1 MDNPLKSVSCGLFWA
16 PDRTARDKALLV
28 KEGIT
33 HIVNCSPNL
42 PNRFTRSFVYCRVR
56 VAGGSKAPQN
66 TLFEEY
72 SMAIGFVQNAL
83 SLGGK
88 VLVTCANGHDCSA
101 CLLLAYLIQACDV
114 PLATAYKLLKVH
126 EPLLQLS
133 RSNTLFITLF
143 EIEIM
148 RHTSIRKHRELATP
162 VFLLVAK
169 YVTFEP
175 PLGIG
180 TYFAFGNIQMVS
192 FREFVLGRPPLA
204 EPKFG
209 KKKKTPFNPFKSVYR
224 STKSVS
230 LRVGH
235 ACKGYGESVAHALY
249 LGPRD
254 RHRRRRQA
262 KRRITHYDANRDVP
276 PRPWPRVVNES
287 SVGAQG
293 ALVRPP
299 SAGGARPQS
308 AAAVFP
314 DLAVGWEGVPRL
326 CRPPSL
332 WAAPGDPPQKKR
344 PPSRQKRDPAVAAA
358 VRARLRARPSSAPAG
373 SGRRRRRAKVQLLE
387 PLPTVPQDEDL
398 AEVSK
403 DALRVKLP
411 PLAELQG
418 SFPPTPVMSARP
430 ATAEAPMLFQ
440 QSVDS
445 DSLLTWQPSLFL
457 QPSLDSS
464 MSEGPTSEESATYW
478 RKRKQRGEKVR
489 KGAELWAAYAKRA
502 FDAVETTEMSLDE
515 GARVLVLREELST
528 EPGWTFATQGD
539 EAGYVPRNYLVLE
552 APLREVPSLVYENES
567 TATAISASAFYRESL
582 SQ

>member
-1 MDNPLKSVSCGLFWA
+1 MDNPLKTVSCGLFWA
-16 PDRTARDKALLV
+16 PDRTARDKTLLV

-42 PNRFTRSFVYCRVR
+42 PNRFSKSFVYCRVR

-114 PLATAYKLLKVH
+114 PLATAFKLLKVH

-143 EIEIM
+143 EIEMM

-169 YVTFEP
+169 YVAFEP

-180 TYFAFGNIQMVS
+180 TYFAFGNIQMGP
-192 FREFVLGRPPLA
+192 FREFVLGRAPLA

-209 KKKKTPFNPFKSVYR
+209 KKKKKPFNPFKSVYR
-224 STKSVS
+224 ASKAAS

-235 ACKGYGESVAHALY
+235 AVKGYGQSVAHALY
-249 LGPRD
+249 FGPRD
-254 RHRRRRQA
+254 RHRRRRKA
-262 KRRITHYDANRDVP
+262 KKRITHYDATRADK

-299 SAGGARPQS
+299 SAGGARPRS

-326 CRPPSL
+326 CRPPTL

-358 VRARLRARPSSAPAG
+358 VRARLKARPSSAPAG

-398 AEVSK
+398 AEISK
-403 DALRVKLP
+403 VVADRVDVLLP
-411 PLAELQG
+411 PLTDLK
-418 SFPPTPVMSARP
+418 SSPPTPQISARP

-440 QSVDS
+440 PSVDS
-445 DSLLTWQPSLFL
+445 DSLLTWQPGVFL

-464 MSEGPTSEESATYW
+464 MSEGPTAEESATYW
-478 RKRKQRGEKVR
+478 RKRKQRGEKAR
-489 KGAELWAAYAKRA
+489 KGAELCAAYAKRA

-515 GARVLVLREELST
+515 GARVLVLREDLST

-552 APLREVPSLVYENES
+552 VPLNEVPSLVYESES
-567 TATAISASAFYRESL
+567 TTTADSASAFYRAVL
-582 SQ
+582 